1 MSVQMKA
8 GFARTDITPPYA
20 VPLAGY
26 GNPFSRISK
35 VVLDPL
41 LATCV
46 AVSDGDTAA
55 LFFHLDLCGFP
66 NASVTFCKETLE
78 EKLGIPQDQMT
89 FTATHN
95 HSAPDLSC
103 GAECIKTYIAEILHP
118 RLIALAVDALD
129 DLDDATLSIGSGKA
143 EGLNFVRRYL
153 LSDGSYGGDNFGD
166 FVNNTILAHETEADP
181 TMQLVCWNR
190 ANKKD
195 IVMVNWQSHPHRTGG
210 SAAYDLSSDL
220 IHHFR
225 MAAEEAHNIHFAY
238 YQGCAGNI
246 NSHSRV
252 EEENTP
258 EYYQEGTHRDYVG
271 HGHRLAKVFSTI
283 MPTLRPVKTGKI
295 IATSKIFEGKV
306 NHETDCLVDK
316 AMEVDALWKSNQ
328 LNEAREL
335 AVKYGFNSVYHCFAV
350 IGRSKLPETHSYR
363 IGAIAVGD
371 FAFVWAPNE
380 LYDTTG
386 IYLKAVSPFE
396 LTYVCG
402 YTNGAGNGYMPTIKA
417 FAHGGYGCDTCKFPS
432 GTAEILA
439 NELLELLV
447 QLYKQGRAG

>member
-1 MSVQMKA
+1 MSIQMKA
-8 GFARTDITPPYA
+8 GFARTDITPPFA
-20 VPLAGY
+20 VPMGGY
-26 GNPFSRISK
+26 GNSFSRISE

-41 LATCV
+41 LASCV

-66 NASVTFCKETLE
+66 NECVAFCKETLE
-78 EKLGIPQDQMT
+78 KKLGIPQDQIT
-89 FTATHN
+89 FTVTHT
-95 HSAPDLSC
+95 HSAPDLLSDM
-103 GAECIKTYIAEILHP
+103 ECIKTYIAEILQP

-129 DLDDATLSIGSGKA
+129 DLDDATLSIGSGKT

-166 FVNNTILAHETEADP
+166 FVNNTILAHESEADP
-181 TMQLVCWNR
+181 VMQLVCWNR
-190 ANKKD
+190 ANKKN
-195 IVMVNWQSHPHRTGG
+195 IVMVNWQTHPHRTGG
-210 SAAYDLSSDL
+210 SRFRNLSSDL

-225 MAAEEAHNIHFAY
+225 IAAEEANDVYVAY
-238 YQGCAGNI
+238 YQGCGGNI
-246 NSHSRV
+246 NSHSRID
-252 EEENTP
+252 EENSP
-258 EYYQEGTHRDYVG
+258 EFFQDETRKDYVN
-271 HGHRLAKVFSTI
+271 HGRKLAKVFNAI
-283 MPTLRPVKTGKI
+283 LPTVRPVKAGKI

-306 NHETDCLVDK
+306 NHETDCLVEK
-316 AMEVDALWKSNQ
+316 ALEVDAVWKNNQ
-328 LNEAREL
+328 LNDARAL
-335 AVKYGFNSVYHCFAV
+335 AVEKGFNSVYHCFAV
-350 IGRSKLPETHSYR
+350 IRRSKMPQTHSYR
-363 IGAIAVGD
+363 IGAIAIGD

-386 IYLKAVSPFE
+386 IYLKGVSPFE

-402 YTNGAGNGYMPTIKA
+402 YTNGTGNGYMPTIKA

-439 NELLELLV
+439 DELLGLLV